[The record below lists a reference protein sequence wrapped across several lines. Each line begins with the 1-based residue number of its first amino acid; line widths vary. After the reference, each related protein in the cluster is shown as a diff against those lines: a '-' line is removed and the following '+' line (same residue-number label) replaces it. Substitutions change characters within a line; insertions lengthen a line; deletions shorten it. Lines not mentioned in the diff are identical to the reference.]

1 MTEEEN
7 VLPNLADTDYRTAKG
22 VEKALEPDDNL
33 IRLSTGVIL
42 KAQKANANIL
52 IRAMTAHPRPQPP
65 VVFIKEMGREMENT
79 DDPDYIK
86 RCKAHE
92 MEYSAAML
100 NVLIALGT
108 TLKSVPKG
116 FGTPDDSD
124 WLADYTTLGLPTHP
138 ESKQWRYIT
147 WVMYKAAPTE
157 KDTEEIMKKVGS
169 LSGIREETALA
180 AQSFPG
186 SQ

>member
-1 MTEEEN
+1 MEEEEHA
-7 VLPNLADTDYRTAKG
+7 LPNLADTDYRTAQG
-22 VEKALEPDDNL
+22 VEKALEPDDNI

-42 KAQKANANIL
+42 TARKANANML

-65 VVFIKEMGREMENT
+65 VHFIKEMGREMENT
-79 DDPDYIK
+79 DDPEYIK

-92 MEYSAAML
+92 MEYSSAML

-116 FGTPDDSD
+116 FGTPEDSD
-124 WLADYTTLGLPTHP
+124 WLADYATLDLPIHP

-147 WVMYKAAPTE
+147 WVMYKAAITE
-157 KDTEEIMKKVGS
+157 SDTELIMRKVGS

-186 SQ
+186 RQ